1 VARESAKDISNPN
14 VFIRPDHHYKKRK
27 LPDHTLWV
35 AHPHRSASTT
45 NQGNYFKLV

>member
-35 AHPHRSASTT
+35 AHPLLSTCAWIMFPGT
-45 NQGNYFKLV
+45 